1 VAYSYDDMSTYLI
14 TMVDEAI
21 NSTMHLNGYGG
32 STTKGFDGGH
42 PLARVAPLGGRYEG
56 SSFVPGGRV
65 TDPTGQYESVVRF
78 NPGWPF
84 HDIPSMQDYY
94 WKQVNALFE
103 DWYWIPAPTPPGP
116 TPGFDTP
123 IAGARATASDLA
135 FSAGDVETAGN
146 SLFGGNPD
154 LGSALLNLD
163 QDLDGLDGDAIR
175 TFKLMYADPLKDV
188 TASQEAVACAIWV
201 AVYGEQKVWEKA
213 RQGIAD
219 IAGQGVEAMKSAK
232 GGGGGDLSVVLDVI
246 GSVAD
251 VAGLFS
257 VAEKGV
263 KAVSTITSVLKT
275 AYSHAPQK
283 KPDTSPLHADTP
295 LSVLG
300 TLHDAIETLKSQIR
314 GEEDAIRQAMNADQ
328 STITDARE
336 QRSFDLGTPALLS
349 DTEGGHFRTS
359 NDIAIKFSGLKYVA
373 THILPL
379 LSETYRSAGKGLE
392 DVVSSEASWKRPGG
406 IGIGADGPF
415 PDVRALASTLG
426 GYLAANA
433 TNLDRAATVLEIVSR
448 DFQKTDAQISADL
461 EANHRRLSEHR

>member
-1 VAYSYDDMSTYLI
+1 VAYSYDNMSTYLI
-14 TMVDEAI
+14 DMVDEAV

-32 STTKGFDGGH
+32 STTGGFDGGN
-42 PLARVAPLGGRYEG
+42 PPVRVAPLGGRYEG
-56 SSFVPGGRV
+56 SSFVPGGRI
-65 TDPTGQYESVVRF
+65 TDPTGQFVSTVRF
-78 NPGWPF
+78 DPGWPF

-103 DWYWIPAPTPPGP
+103 DWYWIPAPTPPGA
-116 TPGFDTP
+116 TPGFDSP
-123 IAGARATASDLA
+123 IAGARSTASDLA
-135 FSAGDVETAGN
+135 FTAGDVETAGN

-175 TFKLMYADPLKDV
+175 TFKLLYADPLKDV

-201 AVYGEQKVWEKA
+201 AAYGEQKVWEKA

-232 GGGGGDLSVVLDVI
+232 GGGGADLAVVLDVI

-251 VAGLFS
+251 IAGLFS

-263 KAVSTITSVLKT
+263 KAVSTINSVLKT

-283 KPDTSPLHADTP
+283 KPDQSPLHADTP
-295 LSVLG
+295 IGVLG
-300 TLHDAIETLKSQIR
+300 KLHDAIEKLKAQIT
-314 GEEDAIRQAMNADQ
+314 GEEEAIRQAMNTDQ
-328 STITDARE
+328 TTITDTRE
-336 QRSFDLGTPALLS
+336 ARSFDLGTPALLS

-359 NDIAIKFSGLKYVA
+359 NDIAIKFSGLTYVA

-392 DVVSSEASWKRPGG
+392 DVVTSGASWKRPGG
-406 IGIGADGPF
+406 IGIGTDGPF
-415 PDVRALASTLG
+415 PEVRQLASTLG
-426 GYLAANA
+426 GYLSANA
-433 TNLDRAATVLEIVSR
+433 TNIDRVATVLEIVAR
-448 DFQKTDAQISADL
+448 DFHQTDAQISADL
-461 EANHRRLSEHR
+461 EANHRRLAAHR